1 MLMQE
6 FKTLSCVLILAMLC
20 AVAGASPVETAEI
33 APPSGQTPTASG
45 SASSSSSE
53 SLEEITVTATRR
65 AESVEKVP
73 ISIEALDQKELMES
87 GIKSVSELAA
97 EVPGLNYM
105 PNGTQ
110 VTLNY
115 TTIAIRGFNTS
126 VGASTVGIYLDDT
139 PLQSRMSPIGN
150 VGAIFPY
157 AFDLDRVE
165 VLRGPQGS
173 LFGASSESG
182 ALRFVSNQ
190 PSLTQ
195 FSGYAHSEFSYT
207 EYGAPNYEAG
217 VAAGGPIVENES
229 GYRVSAWYHKD
240 GGYVNQVDP
249 ITGQIVIPNVNSA
262 DKGAVRAILAFDVAD
277 NTMIT
282 PSMYFQWATENGNN
296 GFWYPLSNPS
306 TGHYSDGDFVPDTG
320 SEHLAVPAVKVQ
332 TPLSFADLTFNG
344 SYVNRSFNEVT
355 DEILLTCAI
364 FNCGGG
370 YGGAYPTSPSQAAP
384 SNTGLVMRGFTEELR
399 LTSNNP
405 NAFFTWVGGIY
416 NSNRRQQDYQSGY
429 ASPAFAGSLGNPIY
443 YTNQTVWDQNAAIY
457 AQGDLH
463 PTDKVTVTL
472 GGRWEIDKY
481 HQHNQNGSGA
491 FSAGLPA
498 YSSSP
503 PGKDTPFLP
512 KAAVAY
518 QLNPDNMLYTS
529 VSKGLRVGGDNAG
542 LPTFCGEISPQT
554 YQPDYIWSYEI
565 GAKDRF
571 LDGKL
576 QVDTSVFHV
585 RWSKIQTSI
594 ELACG
599 QAYTQNLGT
608 AESDGFDMAIA
619 ALVTDQLKLQ
629 LNVGYADAHYADN
642 SYNAYGQPVA
652 IAGYGIQALGSA
664 VPPWDAVAAANYVIP
679 LPNTDKL
686 TLRGQFIY
694 HSHNGRPQMSQVPNS
709 PAYLPFDVADPVT
722 HLTNL
727 RAEYSHDRLTVG
739 LFANNVFNAHPL
751 LNPYQANPA
760 TTLIEYDTLTP
771 RTVGISGNY
780 KF

>member
-1 MLMQE
+1 MAMHE
-6 FKTLSCVLILAMLC
+6 SGILSCALILTLLSAT
-20 AVAGASPVETAEI
+20 AGASPVDTAEL
-33 APPSGQTPTASG
+33 PPQSGQTTGTSG
-45 SASSSSSE
+45 SSSSE
-53 SLEEITVTATRR
+53 VLTEITVTATRR
-65 AESVEKVP
+65 EQSVEKVP
-73 ISIEALDQKELMES
+73 ISIAALDQKDLTES
-87 GIKSVSELAA
+87 GIKSISELAVQ
-97 EVPGLNYM
+97 VPGLNYLT
-105 PNGTQ
+105 NGTE

-115 TTIAIRGFNTS
+115 TSIAIRGFNTS
-126 VGASTVGIYLDDT
+126 VGPSTVGIYLDDT

-150 VGAIFPY
+150 VGSVFPF

-182 ALRFVSNQ
+182 ALRFVTNQ
-190 PSLTQ
+190 PSLTE

-249 ITGQIVIPNVNSA
+249 LTGQIVIPNVNSA
-262 DKGAVRAILAFDVAD
+262 DKGAVRGILEFKLAD
-277 NTMIT
+277 NTIVT
-282 PSMYFQWATENGNN
+282 PSMDFQWSMENGNN
-296 GFWYPLSNPS
+296 GFWYPISNVS
-306 TGHYSDGDFVPDTG
+306 TGHFSDGDFVPDSG

-332 TPLSFADLTFNG
+332 TPLSFADLTFDA
-344 SYVNRSFNEVT
+344 SYVNRSFNET
-355 DEILLTCAI
+355 LDEILLTCAV

-370 YGGAYPTSPSQAAP
+370 YGGAYPTSASQAAA

-405 NAFFTWVGGIY
+405 GAFFDWVAGLY
-416 NSNRRQQDYQSGY
+416 HSNRRQQDYQSGY
-429 ASPAFAGSLGNPIY
+429 ASPVFAGSLGNPIY
-443 YTNQTVWDQNAAIY
+443 YTNQTVWDQNSAIF

-463 PTDKVTVTL
+463 PTDKLTVTL
-472 GGRWEIDKY
+472 GGRWELDKY
-481 HQHNQNGSGA
+481 VQHNQNGSGV

-503 PGKDTPFLP
+503 PGQDTPFLP
-512 KAAVAY
+512 KVSISY
-518 QLNPDNMLYTS
+518 QLNPDNMLYSS
-529 VSKGLRVGGDNAG
+529 VGKGLRVGGDNAG
-542 LPTFCGEISPQT
+542 LPTFCGEISPAT

-571 LDGKL
+571 FDGRV

-594 ELACG
+594 ELPCG
-599 QAYTQNLGT
+599 QAYTANLGT

-629 LNVGYADAHYADN
+629 LNVGFADAHYADN
-642 SYNAYGQPVA
+642 AYNAYGQPLA
-652 IAGYGIQALGSA
+652 LAGYGIQALGSA
-664 VPPWDAVAAANYVIP
+664 VPPWDVIAASNYLIP
-679 LPNTDKL
+679 LANGDKIK
-686 TLRGQFIY
+686 LRAQLIY
-694 HSHNGRPQMSQVPNS
+694 HSHNGRPQMSEVPNS
-709 PAYLPFDVADPVT
+709 PDYLPADVADPVT

-727 RAEYSHDRLTVG
+727 RAEYSHDRLTFG
-739 LFANNVFNAHPL
+739 LFANNVFNEHPL
-751 LNPYQANPA
+751 LNPYQATPT

-771 RTVGISGNY
+771 RTVGISANY
-780 KF
+780 EF

>member
-1 MLMQE
+1 MPMQE
-6 FKTLSCVLILAMLC
+6 PKILPCVLVLTMIFTA
-20 AVAGASPVETAEI
+20 AGASPVDTADN
-33 APPSGQTPTASG
+33 PPTSGQTTGSSG
-45 SASSSSSE
+45 SAGSSSSE
-53 SLEEITVTATRR
+53 GLEEITVTATRR
-65 AESVEKVP
+65 AQSVEKVP
-73 ISIEALDQKELMES
+73 ISIEALDQKALTEN
-87 GIKSVSELAA
+87 GIKSISDLAA

-105 PNGTQ
+105 ANGTE

-115 TTIAIRGFNTS
+115 TTISIRGFNTS

-150 VGAIFPY
+150 VGSVFPY

-182 ALRFVSNQ
+182 AIRFVTNQ
-190 PSLTQ
+190 PSLTD

-207 EYGAPNYEAG
+207 EYGAPNYDAG

-229 GYRVSAWYHKD
+229 GYRVSAWYHRD

-249 ITGQIVIPNVNSA
+249 LTGQVVIPDVNSA
-262 DKGAVRAILAFDVAD
+262 EKGAVRAILEFKVAD
-277 NTMIT
+277 TMIT
-282 PSMYFQWATENGNN
+282 PSMHFQWTTDNGNN
-296 GFWYPLSNPS
+296 AFWYPLSNVS
-306 TGHYSDGDFVPDTG
+306 TGHFSDGDFVPDTG
-320 SEHLAVPAVKVQ
+320 SEHLAVPALKIQ
-332 TPLSFADLTFNG
+332 TPLSFADLTFNT
-344 SYVNRSFNEVT
+344 SYVNRSFNET
-355 DEILLTCAI
+355 FDEVLLTCGI

-399 LTSNNP
+399 LTSNDP
-405 NAFFTWVGGIY
+405 SAFFTWLGGLY
-416 NSNRRQQDYQSGY
+416 HSTRRQQDYQSSL
-429 ASPAFAGSLGNPIY
+429 ASPVFAGSLGNPIY
-443 YTNQTVWDQNAAIY
+443 YTNQTVWDQNSAIF

-463 PTDKVTVTL
+463 PTDKLTVTV

-481 HQHNQNGSGA
+481 VQHNQNGSGA
-491 FSAGLPA
+491 FSAGLPP

-503 PGKDTPFLP
+503 PGKETPFLP
-512 KAAVAY
+512 KASISY
-518 QLNPDNMLYTS
+518 QLDPDNMLYTS
-529 VSKGLRVGGDNAG
+529 VGKGLRVGGDNAG
-542 LPTFCGEISPQT
+542 IPTFCGEISPAT

-571 LDGKL
+571 LDGRL
-576 QVDTSVFHV
+576 QLDSSVFHV

-608 AESDGFDMAIA
+608 AESDGFDMALA

-642 SYNAYGQPVA
+642 SYDAYGHPVA
-652 IAGYGIQALGSA
+652 IAGYGIQALGPT
-664 VPPWDAVAAANYVIP
+664 VPPWDVIAAANYLIP
-679 LPNTDKL
+679 LANGDKIN
-686 TLRGQFIY
+686 LRPQWIY
-694 HSHNGRPQMSQVPNS
+694 HSHNGRPQMSDVPNS
-709 PAYLPFDVADPVT
+709 PAYLPADVADPVT

-727 RAEYSHDRLTVG
+727 RAEYSHERLTLG

-751 LNPYQANPA
+751 LNPYQANPS
-760 TTLIEYDTLTP
+760 TTLIEYDTFTP
-771 RTVGISGNY
+771 RTVGISANY
-780 KF
+780 AF

>member
-1 MLMQE
+1 MLVHE
-6 FKTLSCVLILAMLC
+6 SKILPRTVILTMLC
-20 AVAGASPVETAEI
+20 AVARAIPVDSADV
-33 APPSGQTPTASG
+33 PYSSGQTTEASRSG
-45 SASSSSSE
+45 TSSSE
-53 SLEEITVTATRR
+53 GLQEIIVTATRR
-65 AESVEKVP
+65 AQSAEKVP
-73 ISIEALDQKELMES
+73 ISIEALDQKDLMAN
-87 GIKSVSELAA
+87 GIKSISDLAA

-105 PNGTQ
+105 ASGTE

-150 VGAIFPY
+150 VGSIFPY

-190 PSLTQ
+190 PSLTE

-217 VAAGGPIVENES
+217 VAAGGPIVQNES

-240 GGYVNQVDP
+240 GGYVNQADP
-249 ITGQIVIPNVNSA
+249 LTGQIVIPNVNSA
-262 DKGAVRAILAFDVAD
+262 DKGAVRGILAFNVD

-282 PSMYFQWATENGNN
+282 PSMYFQWATENGNS

-306 TGHYSDGDFVPDTG
+306 TGHFNDGDFVPDTG
-320 SEHLAVPAVKVQ
+320 SEHLAVPALKVQ
-332 TPLSFADLTFNG
+332 TPLAFADLTFNG
-344 SYVNRSFNEVT
+344 SYVNRSFNET
-355 DEILLTCAI
+355 LDEILLTCAI

-384 SNTGLVMRGFTEELR
+384 SNTGLVMRGFTEEVR

-405 NAFFTWVGGIY
+405 GAILTWVAGIY

-429 ASPAFAGSLGNPIY
+429 ASPLFAGSLGNPIY
-443 YTNQTVWDQNAAIY
+443 YTNQTVWDQNTAIY

-463 PTDKVTVTL
+463 PADKLTVTL

-481 HQHNQNGSGA
+481 RQHNQNGSGA

-498 YSSSP
+498 YATSP
-503 PGKDTPFLP
+503 PGKETPFLP
-512 KAAVAY
+512 KAALAY
-518 QLNPDNMLYTS
+518 QLDPDNMLYAS
-529 VSKGLRVGGDNAG
+529 VGKGLRVGGDNAG
-542 LPTFCGEISPQT
+542 LPTFCGEISPKT

-571 LDGKL
+571 FDGKL
-576 QVDTSVFHV
+576 QIDTSIFHV

-619 ALVTDQLKLQ
+619 ALVTDRLKLQ

-652 IAGYGIQALGSA
+652 IAGYGIQALGPT
-664 VPPWDAVAAANYVIP
+664 VPPWDVVAAANYVIP
-679 LPNTDKL
+679 LPNTDRIS
-686 TLRGQFIY
+686 LRGQFIY
-694 HSHNGRPQMSQVPNS
+694 HSHNGRPQMSEVPTS
-709 PAYLPFDVADPVT
+709 PAYLPFDVADPAT

-727 RAEYSHDRLTVG
+727 RAEYSHDRITVG
-739 LFANNVFNAHPL
+739 LFGNNVFNSHPL
-751 LNPYQANPA
+751 LNPYQANPS
-760 TTLIEYDTLTP
+760 TTLIEYDTFTP
-771 RTVGISGNY
+771 RTVGIAGNY